1 MHPMPIIL
9 KSFLA
14 RCTCLLVLLVLPG
27 CSTLQLGYNQA
38 PTLGYWWLDSQLSL
52 DSEQSERVREALQ
65 QLQRWHREKE
75 LLAYA
80 DLLQKL
86 QALGTGEV
94 QAQQVCD
101 VWSQVT
107 EGLDRLMAQ
116 AIRASTPIALQLQ
129 ARQLR
134 HLARHQEDKNEDW
147 EKEWLRGSAEERLQ
161 RRLEKTVSRY
171 SDFYGNLSEAQKE
184 LVRAQLQKSVW
195 TAEWGRQERLR
206 RQQALLGA
214 LQKLQQ
220 DNPGTA
226 QAENALRTVWQQW
239 LQPPAGADRQLYRD
253 FVAQSC
259 QNLAALHNSTSAE
272 QRQRA
277 VRRLRAYEKD
287 LRELAG
293 RS

>member
-1 MHPMPIIL
+1 MDPMPFIP

-14 RCTCLLVLLVLPG
+14 RCAGLLAFVLLQG
-27 CSTLQLGYNQA
+27 CSTLQFGYNQA
-38 PTLGYWWLDSQLSL
+38 PSLGYWWLDSQLSL
-52 DSEQSERVREALQ
+52 DSGQSERTRETLQ

-75 LLAYA
+75 LLVYA

-86 QALGTGEV
+86 QTLGTGDLD
-94 QAQQVCD
+94 AQQVCG
-101 VWSQVT
+101 VWNQVS
-107 EGLDRLMAQ
+107 EGMDRFMAQ
-116 AIRASTPIALQLQ
+116 AIRLSAPIALQLQ
-129 ARQLR
+129 PRQLR

-161 RRLEKTVSRY
+161 RRLEKTASRY
-171 SDFYGNLSEAQKE
+171 SDFYGNLSEAQTE
-184 LVRAQLQKSVW
+184 LVRSQLQKSLW
-195 TAEWGRQERLR
+195 TAEWGRQDRLR
-206 RQQALLGA
+206 RQQSLLGA
-214 LQKLQQ
+214 LQRLQQ
-220 DNPGTA
+220 EGTNTA
-226 QAENALRTVWQQW
+226 QAESLLRSVWQQW
-239 LQPPAGADRQLYRD
+239 LQPPAAADRQLYKD
-253 FVAQSC
+253 FIAQSC